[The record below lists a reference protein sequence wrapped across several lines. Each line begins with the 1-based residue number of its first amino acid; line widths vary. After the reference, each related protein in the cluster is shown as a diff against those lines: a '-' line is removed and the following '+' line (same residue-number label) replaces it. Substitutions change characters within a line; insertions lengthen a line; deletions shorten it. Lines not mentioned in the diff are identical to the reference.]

1 MSKIIDN
8 NMVRYRMLK
17 NKDKLFNKRY
27 KRCLKCGK
35 ILTDNEIDYYQFRC
49 ENCERKWQ
57 KENK

>member
-1 MSKIIDN
+1 
-8 NMVRYRMLK
+8 MLK